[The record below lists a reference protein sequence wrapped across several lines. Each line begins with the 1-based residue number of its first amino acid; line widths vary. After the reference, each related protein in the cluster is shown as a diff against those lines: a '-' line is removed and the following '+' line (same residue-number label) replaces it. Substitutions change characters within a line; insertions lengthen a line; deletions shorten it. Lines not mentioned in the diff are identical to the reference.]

1 MPFSGFLISI
11 FIMIE
16 SGIEIC
22 KYAYQIIIS
31 NNIKIVLVV
40 DQWIIQIYT

>member
-1 MPFSGFLISI
+1 MPFSGFLIRI

-16 SGIEIC
+16 SGIEIS
-22 KYAYQIIIS
+22 KYAYQIINS
-31 NNIKIVLVV
+31 NNMKIVLVV